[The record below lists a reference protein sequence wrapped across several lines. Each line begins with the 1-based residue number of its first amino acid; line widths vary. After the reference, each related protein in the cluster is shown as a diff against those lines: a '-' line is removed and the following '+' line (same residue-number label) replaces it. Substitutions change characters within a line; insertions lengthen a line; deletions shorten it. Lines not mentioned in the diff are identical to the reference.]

1 MKITKVEVLEF
12 SCPEVPFFRPI
23 GCRIYTD
30 AGIYGDGEAALS
42 YGVGASAAFGMVK
55 DLAKLIIGM
64 DPLDTEVIWHKFFRD
79 TFWGQAGG
87 PVVYAGFSAIDVALW
102 DIKGKYLNQPIWR
115 LLGGKFRDD
124 LRCYASQ
131 IQQGFGPVHEV
142 KATTKDYVEISKYV
156 VSEGYDALKIDFMVY
171 DENGRNYTWED
182 RKCLLT
188 PHNIGVFEERL
199 AAVREAV
206 GPKVDIIIENHS
218 TLDALSAV
226 QVAKMAEPYNIM
238 YFEEPTTPSVATSK
252 YIRENTNIPIANGE
266 RIFSRWQ
273 FAPYFENRC
282 IQVAQPDVGTCGGI
296 TEAKKIC
303 DMANIYD
310 VAIQAHACGSPISS
324 TVALHLEAAI
334 PNFIIHEHHLCFL
347 HDYNRRLCT
356 QDYQPERGRIKIP
369 DLPGLGNEWS
379 EEGLANAIKVVVD

>member
-1 MKITKVEVLEF
+1 MKITKVEVMEF

-23 GCRIYTD
+23 GCRVYTD
-30 AGIYGDGEAALS
+30 EGIYGDGEAALS

-64 DPLDTEVIWHKFFRD
+64 DPFDTEIIWHKFFRE
-79 TFWGQAGG
+79 TFWGQCGG

-102 DIKGKYLNQPIWR
+102 DIKGKALNMPIWK

-142 KATTKDYVEISKYV
+142 KASTKDYVEISKYV
-156 VSEGYDALKIDFMVY
+156 VSEGYDALKIDFMVF
-171 DENGRNYTWED
+171 DENGGNYTWED
-182 RKCLLT
+182 RKCLLS
-188 PHNIGVFEERL
+188 PHTLGVFEERL

-206 GPKVDIIIENHS
+206 GPKADIIIENHS

-238 YFEEPTTPSVATSK
+238 YFEEPTTPSVATSIF
-252 YIRENTNIPIANGE
+252 IRENTKIPIANGE

-273 FAPYFENRC
+273 YAPYFENRC

-303 DMANIYD
+303 DMANTYD
-310 VAIQAHACGSPISS
+310 VAVQAHACGSPISS

-347 HDYNRRLCT
+347 HDYNRRLCVN
-356 QDYQPERGRIKIP
+356 DYQPERGRIKIP
-369 DLPGLGNEWS
+369 NLPGLGNEWS
-379 EEGLANAIKVVVD
+379 EEGLKNAIKVVVD